1 MKRGCVHMPTVRKN
15 LIAGQWVASRSGE
28 SLPTVDPSTGEEL
41 ARLARGNAEDIDRA
55 VAAAQEAFAAG
66 PWPQTAPADRG
77 RLLLRMADLIRKERD
92 DLARLE
98 SQDTGKPLHQARADV
113 DVAARYYEFYGGVAD
128 KIMGHTIPIGPGLLD
143 YTTREPWGAVGQI
156 IPWNYPL
163 QIGSRAVAAA
173 LAAGNT
179 VILKPAEEAALT
191 VLRLGEL
198 AEQAGLPPGV
208 LNIVTGYGPEAGAAL
223 AAHPGI
229 RHLTFTGSVEVGIL
243 VAQAAAQNIVPVALE
258 LGGKSP
264 NIVFADA
271 DMEAAL
277 PTVVRSIIQNAGQ
290 TCSAGSR
297 LLVEESA
304 AERVIAEVARRFQG
318 VRIGRGIDDPDLGPV
333 ITEHQRERVLGLIA
347 AGRAAGARVVTGGG
361 APDLPGLQGGFYVQP
376 TLLAGVSGDAP
387 IAQEEIFGPVLTA
400 ITFRDA
406 DEALRIANATAY
418 GLVAAVWTRDVAKA
432 HSFAAGLRSGQ
443 VFVNTYGAGGGVEMP
458 FGGYGRSGY
467 GREKGLEALNTYTQV
482 KNVCIKYA

>member
-1 MKRGCVHMPTVRKN
+1 LAERRN
-15 LIAGQWVASRSGE
+15 LIGGEWVPSRSGE
-28 SLPTVDPSTGEEL
+28 TLATVDPSTGQEL
-41 ARLARGNAEDIDRA
+41 ARLPRSDAEDVDRA
-55 VAAAQEAFAAG
+55 VAAAQEAFTAS
-66 PWPQTAPADRG
+66 PWRDMAPAERG
-77 RLLLRMADLIRKERD
+77 RLLLRIAHLIRAERE

-98 SQDTGKPLHQARADV
+98 SQDTGKPLHQARTDV

-128 KIMGHTIPIGPGLLD
+128 KILGHTIPIGPGVLD
-143 YTTREPWGAVGQI
+143 YTVREPWGAVGQI

-179 VILKPAEEAALT
+179 VVLKPAEEAALT

-198 AEQAGLPPGV
+198 AQQAGLPPGV

-229 RHLTFTGSVEVGIL
+229 RHLTFTGSVEVGVL
-243 VAQAAAQNIVPVALE
+243 VARAAAANIVPVALE

-264 NIVFADA
+264 NVVFADA

-277 PTVVRSIIQNAGQ
+277 PAVVRSIIQNAGQ

-297 LLVEESA
+297 LVVEESA
-304 AERVIAEVARRFQG
+304 ADRVLAEVARRFG
-318 VRIGRGIDDPDLGPV
+318 NLRIGRGLDDPDLGPV
-333 ITEHQRERVLGLIA
+333 ITAAQRERVLDLIA
-347 AGRAAGARVVTGGG
+347 AGRAEGARVLAGGG
-361 APDLPGLQGGFYVQP
+361 VPAAPELAGGYFVQP
-376 TLLAGVSGDAP
+376 TLLAGVSADARV
-387 IAQEEIFGPVLTA
+387 AQEEIFGPVLTA

-406 DEALRIANATAY
+406 DEALRIANATPY

-432 HSFAAGLRSGQ
+432 HAFAAGLRAGQ

-467 GREKGLEALNTYTQV
+467 GREKGLEALHTYTQV
-482 KNVCIKYA
+482 KNVAIKYA

>member
-1 MKRGCVHMPTVRKN
+1 MPTETRQHF
-15 LIAGQWVASRSGE
+15 IAGQWVGSRSRE
-28 SLPTVDPSTGEEL
+28 ALPTIDPSTGQEL
-41 ARLARGNAEDIDRA
+41 ARLARGDAEDIDRA

-66 PWPQTAPADRG
+66 PWPQMAPADRG
-77 RLLLRMADLIRKERD
+77 RLLLRVAELIRAERD

-98 SQDTGKPLHQARADV
+98 SQDTGKPLAQARTDV

-128 KIMGHTIPIGPGLLD
+128 KILGHTIPIAPGILD
-143 YTTREPWGAVGQI
+143 YTVREPWGAVGQI

-163 QIGSRAVAAA
+163 QIGSRAIAAA

-179 VILKPAEEAALT
+179 VVLKPAEEAALT
-191 VLRLGEL
+191 VLRLAEL
-198 AEQAGLPPGV
+198 TQQAGLPRGV
-208 LNIVTGYGPEAGAAL
+208 LNVVTGYGPEAGAAL

-243 VAQAAAQNIVPVALE
+243 VAQAAARNIVPVALE

-271 DMEAAL
+271 DMDTAL
-277 PTVVRSIIQNAGQ
+277 ATVVRSIVQNAGQ

-297 LLVEESA
+297 LLVEASA
-304 AERVIAEVARRFQG
+304 ADRVLADVARRFAG
-318 VRIGRGIDDPDLGPV
+318 IRIGRGLDDPDLGPV
-333 ITEHQRERVLGLIA
+333 ITGQQRERILGLIQ
-347 AGRAAGARVVTGGG
+347 AGRAEGAQVLAGGG
-361 APDLPGLQGGFYVQP
+361 VPARADLAGGYFVEP
-376 TLLAGVSGDAP
+376 TLLAGVGADAR

-406 DEALRIANATAY
+406 DEALKIANSTQY
-418 GLVAAVWTRDVAKA
+418 GLVAAVWTMDVAKA
-432 HSFAAGLRSGQ
+432 HALAAGLRSGQ

-482 KNVCIKYA
+482 KNVAIKYS